1 MADGTIQIDVILD
14 DGSVKKGI
22 ANLDGLSNSGKKAGT
37 SIGSMVKAMG
47 LVKIAS
53 SAFNVLKNSLD
64 SAISRFDTMQKFPKV
79 MKALGFSAEDSE
91 KSITKLSDGIEGLPT
106 KLDDVVSS
114 TQQMT
119 SITGDLDKSTD
130 TVLALNNAFLA
141 SGSSADDAS
150 RGTQQYMQMLSSGTV
165 DLESWKTLQET
176 MPLALQKTAEAMGFV
191 GKSAQRDLYAALKD
205 GTVTFEDFQ
214 DQLIDLGT
222 GTGDLAGLAK
232 ENSLGIATSFGNLR
246 NAVAKNVA
254 NMITKF
260 DEITQKLTGKTIAEN
275 IDSLKVIINNS
286 FKSMTD
292 SMDQIIPIIESLS
305 ETFEKMKPVI
315 EPLIPFILGLVTG
328 FITFKVIVGIIT
340 SVKNAIL
347 GLKLAFE
354 AMKLVMIANPFAL
367 IVAAIAA
374 LAVGFIY
381 LWKTN
386 EKFRDKVI
394 EIWNAI
400 MEFLGPIIES
410 IKTIL
415 MDTWNS
421 ILEWWNENQDSI
433 MNKLVDT
440 WNAMVEFLTPI
451 VQAVVDFVMS
461 VFATLLEWWNE
472 NQAQIK
478 DTVSVTWEAIK
489 SIFSNV
495 IDLIVAIV
503 EKALSIIQDLWATWG
518 PTITAI
524 VQGAWALIKNTFQG
538 TLNNI
543 LSIVKFVINQ
553 VKTTI
558 DTVMKIIQGITDAV
572 LSAIEGDWDGV
583 MDAIMGIVGAFA
595 DYIGE
600 TFGNLMDLAGDLVS
614 NGVDAISGF
623 FDDLWDIDLSAAGKA
638 IIDGF
643 LGGLKSAYEGVKDF
657 VGGIAGWIADHK
669 GPLTYDA
676 RLLIPAGNAIMGGL
690 DESLQNRFKNV
701 QRNIRSMADQMKI
714 GFETGAESNFSR
726 ALPVTTAEQALGR
739 NISGNSYSTNNQT
752 VNNYSSNGSDT
763 ETIQLLKQ
771 IRDKTNDIILDGTSM
786 VKKLGTKIDENQGT
800 RTAYAE
806 WGLELNG

>member
-22 ANLDGLSNSGKKAGT
+22 ANLDSLGDSGEKAGT

-79 MKALGFSAEDSE
+79 MSALGFSAEDSQ
-91 KSITKLSDGIEGLPT
+91 KSIDELSDGIDGLPT
-106 KLDDVVSS
+106 KLDDVVAS

-141 SGSSADDAS
+141 SGAGADEAN

-176 MPLALQKTAEAMGFV
+176 MPLALQKTAESMGFV

-286 FKSMTD
+286 FKAMTD
-292 SMDQIIPIIESLS
+292 SMDQIVPIIESLS

-315 EPLIPFILGLVTG
+315 EPLIPVILGLVTG

-354 AMKLVMIANPFAL
+354 AMKLVMAANPFAL

-386 EKFRDKVI
+386 ETFRDKVI

-421 ILEWWNENQDSI
+421 ILEWWNTNQDSI

-440 WNAMVEFLTPI
+440 WNAILEFLSPI
-451 VQAVVDFVMS
+451 IQAIIEFIMS
-461 VFATLLEWWNE
+461 VFGTLLEWWNE
-472 NQAQIK
+472 NQQMIK
-478 DTVSVTWEAIK
+478 DTVSTTWTAIQE
-489 SIFSNV
+489 IFSAV
-495 IDLIVAIV
+495 INLIVGIV
-503 EKALSIIQDLWATWG
+503 QKGLSMIQEFWAMWG
-518 PTITAI
+518 PAITAI
-524 VQGAWALIKNTFQG
+524 VQIAWALIKNIFQG
-538 TLNNI
+538 SLNNI

-558 DTVMKIIQGITDAV
+558 NAVMKIIQGITDAV

-595 DYIGE
+595 EYIGE
-600 TFGNLMDLAGDLVS
+600 TFGNLMDLAADLVS
-614 NGVDAISGF
+614 NGIDAISGF

-643 LGGLKSAYEGVKDF
+643 LGGLKSSYEGVKDF
-657 VGGIAGWIADHK
+657 IGGIGGWIADHK

-690 DESLQNRFKNV
+690 DESLQNSFKNV
-701 QRNIRSMADQMKI
+701 QRNIRSMADRLKI
-714 GFETGAESNFSR
+714 GFEMGADSNFSR
-726 ALPVTTAEQALGR
+726 ALPVTTAEQALGGSVG
-739 NISGNSYSTNNQT
+739 NNSYSTNKTIN
-752 VNNYSSNGSDT
+752 NNYVSSNDDSKIMGMLEKMSNLT
-763 ETIQLLKQ
+763 VVL
-771 IRDKTNDIILDGTSM
+771 NDGTI
-786 VKKLGTKIDENQGT
+786 VGKLGPMFNDYFGNDANLKG
-800 RTAYAE
+800 RL
-806 WGLELNG
+806 GR

>member
-64 SAISRFDTMQKFPKV
+64 GAISRFDTMQKFPKV

-232 ENSLGIATSFGNLR
+232 ENSLGIATSFSNLR
-246 NAVAKNVA
+246 NAVAKNIA

-305 ETFEKMKPVI
+305 GTFDNLKMIIQPLAPLMFGLIAAFVTFQTLSSISATIKTVTTSLNAFKKAQKAATLGQAALNAVMAINPYILIATAVI
-315 EPLIPFILGLVTG
+315 GL
-328 FITFKVIVGIIT
+328 
-340 SVKNAIL
+340 
-347 GLKLAFE
+347 
-354 AMKLVMIANPFAL
+354 
-367 IVAAIAA
+367 VAAI
-374 LAVGFIY
+374 VY
-381 LWKTN
+381 LWNTN
-386 EKFRDKVI
+386 EGFRTALIATWQAILTFIQPAITAISNVI
-394 EIWNAI
+394 MSVWTTLLA
-400 MEFLGPIIES
+400 
-410 IKTIL
+410 
-415 MDTWNS
+415 
-421 ILEWWNENQDSI
+421 WWNENQNMIKSTVTTVWTAIQSI
-433 MNKLVDT
+433 FNNVINLIVG
-440 WNAMVEFLTPI
+440 I
-451 VQAVVDFVMS
+451 VQFG
-461 VFATLLEWWNE
+461 LNR
-472 NQAQIK
+472 
-478 DTVSVTWEAIK
+478 IK
-489 SIFSNV
+489 SFWDVWGESIKVIAQVVWAFISNV
-495 IDLIVAIV
+495 FNLYL
-503 EKALSIIQDLWATWG
+503 K
-518 PTITAI
+518 
-524 VQGAWALIKNTFQG
+524 
-538 TLNNI
+538 NI
-543 LSIVKFVINQ
+543 LSIVSSVIRQIQNIFKFAMNFIG
-553 VKTTI
+553 
-558 DTVMKIIQGITDAV
+558 GIVDVV
-572 LSAIEGDWDGV
+572 LSAMKGDWDGV
-583 MDAIMGIVGAFA
+583 LKGIQRIVSAFGT
-595 DYIGE
+595 YITD
-600 TFGNLMDLAGDLVS
+600 TFDNLMSLAGDLVS
-614 NGVDAISGF
+614 NGIDAISGF

-643 LGGLKSAYEGVKDF
+643 LGGLKSSYEGVKDF
-657 VGGIAGWIADHK
+657 VGGIGGWIADNK

-690 DESLQNRFKNV
+690 DESLQSSFKNV
-701 QRNIRSMADQMKI
+701 QRNIRSMADRLKI
-714 GFETGAESNFSR
+714 GFEM
-726 ALPVTTAEQALGR
+726 
-739 NISGNSYSTNNQT
+739 
-752 VNNYSSNGSDT
+752 GSDT
-763 ETIQLLKQ
+763 SLGRQLPVVSAEEAIGYRFPNQQTNIGTRERVEKTVVNNNQSTMNIENVNWNNEKDIEETMEDMGWITQRQ
-771 IRDKTNDIILDGTSM
+771 GARLDG
-786 VKKLGTKIDENQGT
+786 
-800 RTAYAE
+800 
-806 WGLELNG
+806 

>member
-64 SAISRFDTMQKFPKV
+64 GAISRFDTMQKFPKV

-275 IDSLKVIINNS
+275 IDSLKVIINSS

-292 SMDQIIPIIESLS
+292 SMDQIVPIIESLS
-305 ETFEKMKPVI
+305 STFGNLKMIIQPLAPLMFGLIAAFVTFQTLSSISATIKTVTTSLNAFKKAQKAATLGQAALNAVMAINPYILIATAVI
-315 EPLIPFILGLVTG
+315 GL
-328 FITFKVIVGIIT
+328 
-340 SVKNAIL
+340 
-347 GLKLAFE
+347 
-354 AMKLVMIANPFAL
+354 
-367 IVAAIAA
+367 VAAI
-374 LAVGFIY
+374 VY
-381 LWKTN
+381 LWNTN
-386 EKFRDKVI
+386 EGFRTALIATWQAILTFIQPAITAISNVI
-394 EIWNAI
+394 MSVWTTLLA
-400 MEFLGPIIES
+400 
-410 IKTIL
+410 
-415 MDTWNS
+415 
-421 ILEWWNENQDSI
+421 WWNENQNMIKSTVTTVWTAIQSI
-433 MNKLVDT
+433 FNNVINLIVG
-440 WNAMVEFLTPI
+440 I
-451 VQAVVDFVMS
+451 VQFG
-461 VFATLLEWWNE
+461 LNR
-472 NQAQIK
+472 
-478 DTVSVTWEAIK
+478 IK
-489 SIFSNV
+489 SFWDVWGESIKVIAQVVWAFISNV
-495 IDLIVAIV
+495 FNLYL
-503 EKALSIIQDLWATWG
+503 K
-518 PTITAI
+518 
-524 VQGAWALIKNTFQG
+524 
-538 TLNNI
+538 NI
-543 LSIVKFVINQ
+543 LSIVSSVIRQIQNIFKFAMNFIG
-553 VKTTI
+553 
-558 DTVMKIIQGITDAV
+558 GIVDVV
-572 LSAIEGDWDGV
+572 LSAMKGDWDGV
-583 MDAIMGIVGAFA
+583 LKGIQRIVSAFGT
-595 DYIGE
+595 YITD
-600 TFGNLMDLAGDLVS
+600 TFDNLMSLAGDLVS
-614 NGVDAISGF
+614 NGIGAISGF
-623 FDDLWDIDLSAAGKA
+623 FDDLWNIDLSAAGKA

-690 DESLQNRFKNV
+690 DESLKDRFNSV
-701 QRNIRSMADQMKI
+701 QRNIRSMADRLKV
-714 GFETGAESNFSR
+714 GFEMGAESNFSR

-752 VNNYSSNGSDT
+752 VNNYGGNGSDT

-771 IRDKTNDIILDGTSM
+771 IRDKTNDIILDGTSV
-786 VKKLGTKIDENQGT
+786 VKKLGTKIDENQGS
-800 RTAYAE
+800 RTSYAE